1 LQNQLSVLLN
11 RLRQAVLLTRMQDED
26 ALEDKNP
33 QIEIQQQLEIHLY
46 HQESTLL
53 TLPDK

>member
-1 LQNQLSVLLN
+1 MLLN